1 MRIAIVVPTLNEES
15 TIARTLPAALAALA
29 ALDALAPREPP
40 AAGSELVVA
49 DGGSRDRTVAVAR
62 ALGARVVAGPAG
74 RGGQL
79 NRGAAAT
86 TAEILVFLHADTT
99 LPEGALAAIRA
110 AIGGDGG
117 DADDA
122 GSRDGGGEDGLP
134 ARTARTARKAKAA
147 RPVLGGAFLMRF
159 DDTGPLLRLGA
170 WLINLRTRATRLPL
184 GDQAHFVTRAAF
196 EQLGGYR
203 DWPILEDLDFAWRLR
218 RHGRTVILR
227 QRVTTGARRFVEL
240 GVARTV
246 ATNWLIWLLFV
257 AGVSPRRLARFYG
270 HVR

>member
-1 MRIAIVVPTLNEES
+1 L
-15 TIARTLPAALAALA
+15 
-29 ALDALAPREPP
+29 

-62 ALGARVVAGPAG
+62 ALGARVVACPAG

-86 TAEILVFLHADTT
+86 MAEILLFLHADTT
-99 LPEGALAAIRA
+99 LPEGALAAIHA
-110 AIGGDGG
+110 VIGGNRGGDPGGG
-117 DADDA
+117 DAA
-122 GSRDGGGEDGLP
+122 QP
-134 ARTARTARKAKAA
+134 AI
-147 RPVLGGAFLMRF
+147 GGAFLVRF
-159 DDTGPLLRLGA
+159 DQGGPLLRLGA
-170 WLINLRTRATRLPL
+170 WLINQRTRATRLPL
-184 GDQAHFVTRAAF
+184 GDQAHFVTRIAY

-257 AGVSPRRLARFYG
+257 AGVSPRRLARFYSQ
-270 HVR
+270 VR

>member
-1 MRIAIVVPTLNEES
+1 MLASLHPAKAMRVAIVVPTLNEEA
-15 TIARTLPAALAALA
+15 TIAHTLPAAQAALAALA
-29 ALDALAPREPP
+29 AREPL

-49 DGGSRDRTVAVAR
+49 DGGSLDRTVEVAR
-62 ALGARVVAGPAG
+62 ALGARVVTGPAG

-86 TAEILVFLHADTT
+86 TAEVLLFLHADTT

-110 AIGGDGG
+110 AIGG
-117 DADDA
+117 
-122 GSRDGGGEDGLP
+122 
-134 ARTARTARKAKAA
+134 K
-147 RPVLGGAFLMRF
+147 PVIGGAFLVRF
-159 DDTGPLLRLGA
+159 DEGGPLLRFGA
-170 WLINLRTRATRLPL
+170 WLINQRTRATRLPL

-257 AGVSPRRLARFYG
+257 AGVSPRRLARFYSQ
-270 HVR
+270 VR

>member
-1 MRIAIVVPTLNEES
+1 MLASLHLSKAMRVAIVVPTLNEES
-15 TIARTLPAALAALA
+15 TIARTLPAAQAALT
-29 ALDALAPREPP
+29 ALVSREPL

-49 DGGSRDRTVAVAR
+49 DGGSQDRTAAVAR
-62 ALGARVVAGPAG
+62 ALGARVVACPAG

-86 TAEILVFLHADTT
+86 TAEILLFLHADTT

-110 AIGGDGG
+110 VMGGNRGGDPGG
-117 DADDA
+117 
-122 GSRDGGGEDGLP
+122 RD
-134 ARTARTARKAKAA
+134 AA
-147 RPVLGGAFLMRF
+147 RPAIGGAFLVRF
-159 DDTGPLLRLGA
+159 DQGGPLLRLGA
-170 WLINLRTRATRLPL
+170 WLINQRTRATRLPL
-184 GDQAHFVTRAAF
+184 GDQAHFVSRIAF

-257 AGVSPRRLARFYG
+257 AGVSPRRLARFYSQ
-270 HVR
+270 VR

>member
-1 MRIAIVVPTLNEES
+1 MRVAIVVPTLNEER
-15 TIARTLPAALAALA
+15 TIAHTLPAAQAALAALA
-29 ALDALAPREPP
+29 SREPL
-40 AAGSELVVA
+40 AAGSDLVVA
-49 DGGSRDRTVAVAR
+49 DGGSLDRTVEVAR
-62 ALGARVVAGPAG
+62 ALGARVVTGPAG

-86 TAEILVFLHADTT
+86 TAEILLFLHADTT

-110 AIGGDGG
+110 AIGGDAG
-117 DADDA
+117 DA
-122 GSRDGGGEDGLP
+122 GSKDGGS
-134 ARTARTARKAKAA
+134 ARTAKASK
-147 RPVLGGAFLMRF
+147 PVLGGAFLVRF
-159 DDTGPLLRLGA
+159 DEGGPLLRFGA
-170 WLINLRTRATRLPL
+170 WLINQRTRATRLPL

-270 HVR
+270 QVR

>member
-1 MRIAIVVPTLNEES
+1 MLASLHLSRAMRVAIVVPTLNEEA
-15 TIARTLPAALAALA
+15 TIAHTLPAAQAALAALA
-29 ALDALAPREPP
+29 AREPL

-49 DGGSRDRTVAVAR
+49 DGGSLDRTVEVAR
-62 ALGARVVAGPAG
+62 ALGARVVTGPAG

-86 TAEILVFLHADTT
+86 TAEVLLFLHADTT

-110 AIGGDGG
+110 AIGG
-117 DADDA
+117 
-122 GSRDGGGEDGLP
+122 
-134 ARTARTARKAKAA
+134 K
-147 RPVLGGAFLMRF
+147 PVIGGAFLVRF
-159 DDTGPLLRLGA
+159 DEGGPLLRFGA
-170 WLINLRTRATRLPL
+170 WLINQRTRATRLPL

-218 RHGRTVILR
+218 RHGRTVILS
-227 QRVTTGARRFVEL
+227 QRVTTSGRRFVEL

-257 AGVSPRRLARFYG
+257 AGVSPRRLARFYSDI
-270 HVR
+270 R

>member
-1 MRIAIVVPTLNEES
+1 MRVAIVVPTLNEEL
-15 TIARTLPAALAALA
+15 TIARTLPAAQAALA
-29 ALDALAPREPP
+29 ALTSHEPL

-86 TAEILVFLHADTT
+86 TAEILLFLHADTT

-110 AIGGDGG
+110 AVAGNRGGNRGGD
-117 DADDA
+117 
-122 GSRDGGGEDGLP
+122 P
-134 ARTARTARKAKAA
+134 AQPAI
-147 RPVLGGAFLMRF
+147 GGAFLVRF
-159 DDTGPLLRLGA
+159 DQGGPLLRLGA
-170 WLINLRTRATRLPL
+170 WLINQRTRATRLPL

-270 HVR
+270 NVR

>member
-1 MRIAIVVPTLNEES
+1 MLASLHPSKAMRVAIVVPTLNEES
-15 TIARTLPAALAALA
+15 TIARTLPAAQAALA
-29 ALDALAPREPP
+29 ALVSREPL

-49 DGGSRDRTVAVAR
+49 DGGSRDRTAAVAR

-86 TAEILVFLHADTT
+86 TAEILLFLHADTT
-99 LPEGALAAIRA
+99 LPEGGLTAIRA
-110 AIGGDGG
+110 VIDGNRDGNRGDGG
-117 DADDA
+117 A
-122 GSRDGGGEDGLP
+122 
-134 ARTARTARKAKAA
+134 TKAA
-147 RPVLGGAFLMRF
+147 GQPAIGGAFLVRF
-159 DDTGPLLRLGA
+159 DQGGPLLRLGA
-170 WLINLRTRATRLPL
+170 WLINQRTRATRLPL

-257 AGVSPRRLARFYG
+257 AGVSPRRLARFYSQ
-270 HVR
+270 VR

>member
-1 MRIAIVVPTLNEES
+1 MLASLHPAKAMRVAIVVPTLNEES
-15 TIARTLPAALAALA
+15 TIARTLPAAQAALAALA
-29 ALDALAPREPP
+29 AREPR

-49 DGGSRDRTVAVAR
+49 DGGSRDRTVAVAS
-62 ALGARVVAGPAG
+62 ALGARVVVCPAG

-86 TAEILVFLHADTT
+86 TAEILLFLHADTT

-110 AIGGDGG
+110 ALGG
-117 DADDA
+117 A
-122 GSRDGGGEDGLP
+122 DGGGADGSP
-134 ARTARTARKAKAA
+134 ATTTTARAAATAA
-147 RPVLGGAFLMRF
+147 RPAIGGAFLVRF
-159 DDTGPLLRLGA
+159 DESRPLLRLGA
-170 WLINLRTRATRLPL
+170 WLINQRTRATRLPL

-257 AGVSPRRLARFYG
+257 AGVSPRRLARFYSQ
-270 HVR
+270 VR